1 MKRKPPRA
9 DAPSAGAMSLWTMGA
24 GAAALLALLAVL
36 YQQLLHP
43 GSVAVERAA
52 KSSSLAE
59 SPASAAPRA
68 ASAAVTLLGHSSA
81 LQHFTTEH
89 NASLRWG
96 TYRPGVYFGL
106 RSLTAPTALTAGLM
120 WAADG
125 LPLRHQCEQDGL
137 ERYGFMAHD
146 GRGYGAQ
153 PIVDEA
159 HGVELHTSFVA
170 TATSGWAVRLEAT
183 VASGRASKAMPPRR
197 PLSLYF
203 YAAVDAELAP
213 AEAADGGGSLERR
226 PPSSFQPEGA
236 ARLHG
241 TIDDVG
247 TFTLFAEATLG
258 TSPAADGTASK
269 RTAVPVHA
277 WASSQRPSQPF
288 SQQSAQHADASHLNV
303 ADLVAKQLEA
313 RRQSAAAAAAAAS
326 RKAAAN
332 RGGGGGGANAKEL
345 SDPNKASAEE
355 LLVSDAVGTGLD
367 DAADGRSRLIVFHVR
382 AAPPFT
388 MELLLVPAACAEGK
402 EGAAEGDACAAS
414 HAAYS
419 GSALTARLAEKQAA
433 FDERL
438 LTQLGLGSDPK
449 KVTDGTAGVE
459 AGAVAAPTL
468 RGAPLGTRELRFAA
482 HALSALL
489 GSIGFF
495 YGSSTIA
502 PPTSPRGAHTLAPAR
517 TPPAALLTVVPS
529 RPFFPRG
536 FLWDEGFH
544 QLVVGAWD
552 APLADH
558 ILASWLGLMHADGWI
573 PREQILGA
581 EAEARV
587 PREFLAQHRQ
597 HANPPAL
604 LLRLHSLLSSLEAD
618 DEPPPQQQA
627 QQPPQPPQPPQQ
639 PWRGRRLGHKQSRRE
654 QATHTLTVLRELW
667 PRLVKW
673 HSWFLRTQAGEV
685 EGSFRWR
692 GRDANDRRLNAMTL
706 SSGLDDYPRASTVSK
721 AERHVDLHS
730 WVAFFTRLLAR
741 LGARLGKSDEA
752 GAYEAQF
759 EAQLEALSALHWDR
773 SRKAYLD
780 WGEHANDGDFRPF
793 FVVKCATRD
802 GQEQV
807 LESTPND
814 F

>member
-1 MKRKPPRA
+1 MKRKPPHTY
-9 DAPSAGAMSLWTMGA
+9 APSAGAMSLWTMGA

-36 YQQLLHP
+36 YQQLLRP
-43 GSVAVERAA
+43 GSVAVERAVTP
-52 KSSSLAE
+52 SSLAE

-170 TATSGWAVRLEAT
+170 TSTSGWAVRLEAT
-183 VASGRASKAMPPRR
+183 VASGRASKATPPSR

-213 AEAADGGGSLERR
+213 AGAADGGGSLERR
-226 PPSSFQPEGA
+226 PPSFFQPEGA

-258 TSPAADGTASK
+258 ASPTADGTSSK

-277 WASSQRPSQPF
+277 WASPQRSSQSSSPQSSQNPG
-288 SQQSAQHADASHLNV
+288 ASHLNV
-303 ADLVAKQLEA
+303 ADLVAQQLEA
-313 RRQSAAAAAAAAS
+313 RRQAAAAAAAAAS
-326 RKAAAN
+326 RKTAAN
-332 RGGGGGGANAKEL
+332 RDGGGGGANVKEL
-345 SDPNKASAEE
+345 
-355 LLVSDAVGTGLD
+355 SDAVGTGLD
-367 DAADGRSRLIVFHVR
+367 DAADGRSRLVVFHVR

-419 GSALTARLAEKQAA
+419 GSALTSRLAAKQAA

-438 LTQLGLGSDPK
+438 LTQLGLGSDPNK
-449 KVTDGTAGVE
+449 ATDGAASKAAGIE
-459 AGAVAAPTL
+459 AEAVAAPTL
-468 RGAPLGTRELRFAA
+468 RGAPLGARELRFAA

-502 PPTSPRGAHTLAPAR
+502 PPTPLRGPHTLAPAR

-587 PREFLAQHRQ
+587 PPQFLAQHRQ

-618 DEPPPQQQA
+618 DEPPPPQQHSQHPQQQHS
-627 QQPPQPPQPPQQ
+627 QHPQQ
-639 PWRGRRLGHKQSRRE
+639 PRRGRRLGHTQSRRE
-654 QATHTLTVLRELW
+654 QAARTLAVLSELW

-673 HSWFLRTQAGEV
+673 HAWFLRTQAGEV
-685 EGSFRWR
+685 DGSFRWR

-706 SSGLDDYPRASTVSK
+706 SSGLDDYPRASTVSNI
-721 AERHVDLHS
+721 ERHVDLHS

-807 LESTPND
+807 RTREPP
-814 F
+814 